1 MSRRKGPRTKVVF
14 ALLFQQILQILAY
27 YISKLSRFYHIFFT
41 FLPFLKLVHPSQFF
55 GERKWLYYT
64 FTINMNIYIYM
75 WNFIFEGVCIVY
87 SARFTGK
94 MLLWSSKIRIKK
106 KILYVECV
114 NQSVYIVIQKIVDH
128 VNLLYIK
135 IVKTDVRCV
144 GQLL

>member
-64 FTINMNIYIYM
+64 FTINMNIYIYVKFHFRGSM
-75 WNFIFEGVCIVY
+75 YCLQCTLHWENVTLKFENSNKKKNSVCWVCKSIGVY
-87 SARFTGK
+87 SYTEDHGSCEFTIYK
-94 MLLWSSKIRIKK
+94 N
-106 KILYVECV
+106 C
-114 NQSVYIVIQKIVDH
+114 
-128 VNLLYIK
+128 
-135 IVKTDVRCV
+135 
-144 GQLL
+144 